1 MSLPDF
7 SPQQR
12 LFSVQGLLGPA
23 FPSDDRFRLFAE
35 KIYPLLSGTRP
46 QLAECYCLDN
56 GRAAVEPV
64 VLLGVSILQF
74 MERVSDS
81 QAVELVKYHLGW
93 KLALRLDP
101 EPQAFHPTT
110 LVYFRQRLLEHQ
122 KAKLAFDQVLQGLI
136 EAGLVPRRGKQRLDS
151 THVLGL
157 VAQFSALDC
166 VRETMRLALQQ
177 LARQEGLTRP
187 AFWARLWERYVESKL
202 DYRAEEPVLQGK
214 FIETGQD
221 MTLLAAW
228 VRESGGQWQ
237 SLQQVQLLMRVLEEN
252 YQTVEGTAGTL
263 QRRQPRPGGAV
274 QNPHDAEA
282 TWSSKGKG
290 ESKKSWVGYKAQV
303 AETVEERTRQ
313 SGEPTATF
321 LTAIV
326 TQGASESEGAGM
338 AQALEEQKAS
348 GLEPPPQLLV
358 DSGYVSAG
366 AMQEAAEQGR
376 ELVGPALGAPGRA
389 GFTAES
395 FKVDVENRVAVCPQG
410 KESSHCSR
418 LEVKETGVVNFR
430 FEWSG
435 QCRDC
440 PLREQCVGQG
450 QSHRTLLV
458 GQHHTILQQRREE
471 MKTPRF
477 GERMRQR
484 NAIEGTHSELV
495 RGHGLRRARY
505 RGLEKVRLQNYLI
518 GAACNVKRWIRRI
531 VWNAKQSLGQA
542 IPAPVAASG

>member
-12 LFSVQGLLGPA
+12 LFSVQGLLGSA

-35 KIYPLLSGTRP
+35 KIYPLLSSTRP

-56 GRAAVEPV
+56 GRAAKEPV

-81 QAVELVKYHLGW
+81 QAAELVKYHLGW
-93 KLALRLDP
+93 KLALQLDP

-110 LVYFRQRLLEHQ
+110 LVYFRQRLLAHQ
-122 KAKLAFDQVLQGLI
+122 KAKLAFDRVLQGLI

-157 VAQFSALDC
+157 VAQLSALDC

-187 AFWARLWERYVESKL
+187 GFWARLWERYVESKL
-202 DYRAEEPVLQGK
+202 DYRAEEPVLQAK

-228 VRESGGQWQ
+228 VQESGGQWQ

-252 YQTVEGTAGTL
+252 YQAVEGAAGTL
-263 QRRQPRPGGAV
+263 QRRKPRPGGAV

-303 AETVEERTRQ
+303 AETVEEQTRQ
-313 SGEPTATF
+313 PGEPTATF

-338 AQALEEQKAS
+338 AQVLQEQKAS
-348 GLEPPPQLLV
+348 GLEPPPELLV

-376 ELVGPALGAPGRA
+376 ELVGPALSAPGRA

-410 KESSHCSR
+410 IESSHCSR
-418 LEVKETGVVNFR
+418 LEVKETGEVNFR

-440 PLREQCVGQG
+440 PLREQCVGKG

-458 GQHHTILQQRREE
+458 GQHHAILQQRREE

-518 GAACNVKRWIRRI
+518 GAACNVKRWVRRI
-531 VWNAKQSLGQA
+531 VWNAKQSLRQP